1 MFSLSNFGRK
11 LYVIFFVFMLAACA
25 LLAYC
30 FITCIFFDEIG
41 RRKHSLPMIMMTVYV
56 IVYFRYMDLSIY
68 VVTIAAS
75 WLQPVDWFDLY
86 ACLLLL
92 LFFTFSLQYD
102 QNITT
107 NFGCRKILSFFLLHK
122 KNMTICHFE
131 CVSVFAKYIWDFI
144 HRMSKHQIWS
154 MCGEWKCVF
163 VVGVVINKQFFL
175 YFVAFYCV
183 HPKNFR
189 WNRVNVDD
197 DDVVLTCIMGNSS
210 FQVMQLLK
218 IEKNMR

>member
-92 LFFTFSLQYD
+92 LLFLLSLCNTIKILRLILGAVKFCRFFYC
-102 QNITT
+102 I
-107 NFGCRKILSFFLLHK
+107 RKIWRYAILNVWVCLPNIFEILFIECPNIKYGLCVANGNVFLL
-122 KNMTICHFE
+122 
-131 CVSVFAKYIWDFI
+131 SA
-144 HRMSKHQIWS
+144 S
-154 MCGEWKCVF
+154 
-163 VVGVVINKQFFL
+163 L
-175 YFVAFYCV
+175 
-183 HPKNFR
+183 
-189 WNRVNVDD
+189 
-197 DDVVLTCIMGNSS
+197 
-210 FQVMQLLK
+210 
-218 IEKNMR
+218 